1 MPTPSKFFNEN
12 IQLAGGVKA
21 LARTDAEKFNLYAGL
36 ESLSLLVEDLSQQV
50 RQAKTEIEDTN
61 NRVKKIQ
68 RKLDAR

>member
-36 ESLSLLVEDLSQQV
+36 ESLSLLAEDLSQQV